1 MNINTTLGIL
11 SAIAFILPPLII
23 VFSRLFTISL
33 LALFIYFISVFLY
46 NLMSENIFVVSL
58 DVKRKIGVVNNYL
71 DVPLMLT
78 YMLLFCADKWKKN
91 IILTM
96 LAIFTV
102 YEVII
107 FYHYQLS
114 SLSSKY
120 IMGPGILIVL
130 IASIYFFITNIK
142 FTIVQ
147 GKGIGKTLM
156 ASSILF
162 AYGCYSLVYIFAFI
176 IKTPN
181 RGDVFTIYYLSSI
194 IFSGLMTAG
203 LIWLKKRLKDIREV
217 QVTRKE
223 LSLFFNS

>member
-1 MNINTTLGIL
+1 
-11 SAIAFILPPLII
+11 
-23 VFSRLFTISL
+23 
-33 LALFIYFISVFLY
+33 
-46 NLMSENIFVVSL
+46 
-58 DVKRKIGVVNNYL
+58 
-71 DVPLMLT
+71 
-78 YMLLFCADKWKKN
+78 
-91 IILTM
+91 
-96 LAIFTV
+96 
-102 YEVII
+102 
-107 FYHYQLS
+107 
-114 SLSSKY
+114 
-120 IMGPGILIVL
+120 MGPGILIVL

-162 AYGCYSLVYIFAFI
+162 AYGCYSLVYVFAFI